1 MSEIAQTIIYT
12 VGQGFAYNVVLPI
25 WYLVIQFM
33 GI

>member
-1 MSEIAQTIIYT
+1 MSEITKTIIYT
-12 VGQGFAYNVVLPI
+12 VGQGFAFNVVLPI